1 KTDHYESIHR
11 MCAKDGSYREILD
24 RGKVVSRDA
33 DGTPL
38 RVIGTHQDITDQ
50 RSAEA
55 AARELQRQMT
65 ALLRFSPTL
74 VTVIDR
80 EGRYLQASAAVATTI
95 GRPVGE
101 IVGRLLEDVLPQE
114 IATQF
119 RSRLTQL
126 LRSGRHLDV
135 EDSVGPAGA
144 ERRFRTV

>member
-1 KTDHYESIHR
+1 LGYAPHEIGDRLTEWTDRLHPEDLTEAMAAVQGHLDGKTDHYESIPR
-11 MCAKDGSYREILD
+11 MRAKAGRYRACPD

-50 RSAEA
+50 RNAEA
-55 AARELQRQMT
+55 AARDLQRQMT

-80 EGRYLQASAAVATTI
+80 DGRYLQASAAVATTI

-101 IVGRLLEDVLPQE
+101 IVGRLL
-114 IATQF
+114 
-119 RSRLTQL
+119 
-126 LRSGRHLDV
+126 
-135 EDSVGPAGA
+135 
-144 ERRFRTV
+144 